1 MEEIEPDLEA
11 SLAAV
16 VELTEFKL
24 LFAELTVL
32 AVVALVEVAL
42 AAAVLGAI
50 PAVEAMLLIG
60 VAVPEPPVILK

>member
-1 MEEIEPDLEA
+1 M
-11 SLAAV
+11 AAV

-32 AVVALVEVAL
+32 AVVALAEVVL
-42 AAAVLGAI
+42 TAAVLGEM